1 MAKAR
6 RCGARTRA
14 GHPCRQAAVTDRAR
28 CRMHGWASMHLSRRC
43 DTLRRAICSYPWVDT
58 DRGGAPSAGGQ
69 AREKF
74 LAEHPDK
81 VDAVNGC
88 SRCVPLYVTHW
99 RERHAAADRV
109 GVDSRGSAAFHA
121 SCCLF

>member
-1 MAKAR
+1 
-6 RCGARTRA
+6 
-14 GHPCRQAAVTDRAR
+14 
-28 CRMHGWASMHLSRRC
+28 MHGWASMHLSRRC

-81 VDAVNGC
+81 VDAVKRLFTLRPALC
-88 SRCVPLYVTHW
+88 
-99 RERHAAADRV
+99 
-109 GVDSRGSAAFHA
+109 DSLA
-121 SCCLF
+121 